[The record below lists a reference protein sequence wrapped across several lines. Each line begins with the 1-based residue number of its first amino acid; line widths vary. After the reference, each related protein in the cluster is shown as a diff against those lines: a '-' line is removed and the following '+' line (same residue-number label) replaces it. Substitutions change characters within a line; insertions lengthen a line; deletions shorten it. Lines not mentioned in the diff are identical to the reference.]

1 MGLLIL
7 LGIVFVATVIMV
19 MVDTS
24 GELILSIIVGVVV
37 DIVLLLIVGAIV
49 CANLFD
55 THKVLEE
62 RISIYSIK
70 DTSNISGQFVL
81 GSGTVNEQQYFYF
94 VSEKEGFK
102 SVDKVS
108 TDSSR
113 IKEGNYKKPYMKK
126 YKYEYDNKF
135 VRFMLGKT
143 VFIKENSYDFYLPEN
158 TVTQEYKVD
167 LE

>member
-7 LGIVFVATVIMV
+7 LGIVFVVTVVMV

-37 DIVLLLIVGAIV
+37 DIVLLFVAGAIV
-49 CANLFD
+49 YANLFD
-55 THKVLEE
+55 THKVFEE
-62 RISIYSIK
+62 RISVYSIK
-70 DTSNISGQFVL
+70 DTTNINGQFVL
-81 GSGTVNEQQYFYF
+81 GSGTVNEEQYFYF

-113 IKEGNYKKPYMKK
+113 IKEGGFKTPYMKK
-126 YKYEYDNKF
+126 YKYVYDNKF
-135 VRFMLGKT
+135 IRFMFGET
-143 VFIKENSYDFYLPEN
+143 AINRGNAYDFYLPKN